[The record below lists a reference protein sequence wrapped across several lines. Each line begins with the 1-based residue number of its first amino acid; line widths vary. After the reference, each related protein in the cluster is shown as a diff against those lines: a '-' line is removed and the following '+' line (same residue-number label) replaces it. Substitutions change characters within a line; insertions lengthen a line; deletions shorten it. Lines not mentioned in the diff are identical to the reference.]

1 MASSHECLILE
12 CLTALSTPCVNI
24 PEASSSPNG
33 SIQSP
38 NDSFSSP
45 GNNIEL
51 YCSSNYLRI
60 SPVPVYYLDYVRA
73 IESLDFCTNG
83 IEQDLDEYD
92 LYQINQRETTCP
104 ANKNKRYRLSSC
116 NSTRNHVYCVFCR
129 NNGESL
135 SIYGSH
141 TLKDTYGRITC
152 PVLRRYTCPICRSS
166 GDEAH
171 TIKYCPMNVNR
182 IAAYRRR

>member
-1 MASSHECLILE
+1 MVSSHERLILE
-12 CLTALSTPCVNI
+12 CLTALSTPS
-24 PEASSSPNG
+24 ASSGPNE
-33 SIQSP
+33 SIPSP

-45 GNNIEL
+45 GSNIEL

-116 NSTRNHVYCVFCR
+116 NSSRNHVYCVFCR
-129 NNGESL
+129 TMVS
-135 SIYGSH
+135 
-141 TLKDTYGRITC
+141 
-152 PVLRRYTCPICRSS
+152 RYPYTVAI
-166 GDEAH
+166 H
-171 TIKYCPMNVNR
+171 
-182 IAAYRRR
+182 

>member
-1 MASSHECLILE
+1 MFFSHERLVLDCLNAMSIP
-12 CLTALSTPCVNI
+12 SVHI
-24 PEASSSPNG
+24 PESSNSIPSPNE
-33 SIQSP
+33 
-38 NDSFSSP
+38 SFSSSHQSV
-45 GNNIEL
+45 EE
-51 YCSSNYLRI
+51 YCHTNFLRI
-60 SPVPVYYLDYVRA
+60 SPVPVYDLDYVRA
-73 IESLDFCTNG
+73 IESLDFCVNG

-104 ANKNKRYRLSSC
+104 ANVNKRHRVSSC
-116 NSTRNHVYCVFCR
+116 NSRNHVYCVFCR

-141 TLKDTYGRITC
+141 TLKDTYGRVTC

-182 IAAYRRR
+182 IAHHRRR